1 MDAAIG
7 VGLVFYQ
14 SIARPRR
21 MVDLAPVKHDGRA
34 PFAAIGTSIS
44 EFYRS
49 YCTAVTRQIDLPA
62 IIRADRWPTTEHVAV
77 FKINSSSPASR

>member
-1 MDAAIG
+1 
-7 VGLVFYQ
+7 
-14 SIARPRR
+14 

-49 YCTAVTRQIDLPA
+49 YGTAVARQIDLSAP
-62 IIRADRWPTTEHVAV
+62 
-77 FKINSSSPASR
+77 